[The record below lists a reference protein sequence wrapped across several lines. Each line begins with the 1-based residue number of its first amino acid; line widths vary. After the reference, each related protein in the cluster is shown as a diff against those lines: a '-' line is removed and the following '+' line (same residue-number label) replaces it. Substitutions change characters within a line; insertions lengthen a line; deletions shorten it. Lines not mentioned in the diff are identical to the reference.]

1 MGRATPVA
9 RTRTRTSADAHAT
22 ECCPRSGRV
31 AVERRLPSTPAHV
44 GVVAAHAGRPAH
56 IYPAVR
62 ARSDESAPTRGR
74 LNSRSVF
81 LAAGHAAEALIALA
95 RSIISPR
102 LPHAAPPP
110 RFKLFDLCMTKSC
123 HDHCARLLL
132 LPAGFFAFLIFER
145 PWDSTPHAPGSGSPP
160 RSACLVA
167 RVMPTPRVLVL
178 GLAVWVSGVWRYT
191 TAPTRLARASCAQAA
206 TINDGS
212 IQQCGANG
220 GYQARLARTAIA
232 RLLCDTGGDRTPCTL
247 HIPYKNTGS
256 NPYKTWVLERTIEWR
271 MGTPGITVFSR
282 IDSEC
287 RGSDATHRTT
297 QLATV

>member
-1 MGRATPVA
+1 MLWPSGDARVGRATPVA

-44 GVVAAHAGRPAH
+44 GVVAAHAGHPAH
-56 IYPAVR
+56 IHPAVR

-81 LAAGHAAEALIALA
+81 LAAGHATEALIAGALDHFT
-95 RSIISPR
+95 S

-167 RVMPTPRVLVL
+167 RVMQTPRVLVL
-178 GLAVWVSGVWRYT
+178 GLAVWVRGGPSSHR
-191 TAPTRLARASCAQAA
+191 RRASRAHPHRPPRSMTAAFSSAVRTAA
-206 TINDGS
+206 TRHAS
-212 IQQCGANG
+212 PAPR
-220 GYQARLARTAIA
+220 ALALRH
-232 RLLCDTGGDRTPCTL
+232 G
-247 HIPYKNTGS
+247 
-256 NPYKTWVLERTIEWR
+256 W
-271 MGTPGITVFSR
+271 
-282 IDSEC
+282 
-287 RGSDATHRTT
+287 
-297 QLATV
+297 